1 MEKSLIVKEAADR
14 LRDVLGLSP
23 VDLRTYSP
31 AALAYLGDAVYE
43 LTVRTILM
51 HQGNT
56 NTHVLQQRGSRL
68 SRAGAQAEM
77 ARKLA
82 DTLTDEEK
90 RVLQRGKNAK
100 TTSMAAHADPKDYR
114 LATGLEALFGWLYLS
129 DQTERLL
136 TLMRE
141 GLALLTEEPKS

>member
-1 MEKSLIVKEAADR
+1 MEKSLSVTEAAEQ
-14 LRDVLGLSP
+14 LRSVLGLSP

-43 LTVRTILM
+43 LTLRTVLM

-56 NTHVLQQRGSRL
+56 STHALQQRGSKL
-68 SRAGAQAEM
+68 SRAAAQAAM
-77 ARKLA
+77 AKGLM
-82 DTLTDEEK
+82 DQLTDEEK

-114 LATGLEALFGWLYLS
+114 LATGLEALFGYLYLS
-129 DQTERLL
+129 DQAERLL

>member
-1 MEKSLIVKEAADR
+1 MEKSLSVTEAAEQ
-14 LRDVLGLSP
+14 LRSVLGLSP

-43 LTVRTILM
+43 LTVRTVLM

-56 NTHVLQQRGSRL
+56 STHALQQRGSKL
-68 SRAGAQAEM
+68 SRAAAQAAM
-77 ARKLA
+77 AKGLM
-82 DTLTDEEK
+82 DQLTDEEK

-114 LATGLEALFGWLYLS
+114 LATGLEALFGYLYLS
-129 DQTERLL
+129 DQAERLL